1 MNDFAIR
8 LKQIRKE
15 KGLTQ
20 KQLAIELG
28 ASERGIQQ
36 YELGERKPAY
46 DFLISLADYFD
57 ISLDY
62 LTGRTID
69 STPLSYHSEWEK
81 TFRERLGEL
90 LPSLDRTDLQDAG
103 ISVNYLESIAFK
115 DFPLTFHT
123 ACDIADELG
132 ESLDYLTGRT
142 DKREVNR

>member
-1 MNDFAIR
+1 MKNFVERFKLLRNEKHISYQGLADVIHVSVRA
-8 LKQIRKE
+8 LKYY
-15 KGLTQ
+15 GT
-20 KQLAIELG
+20 
-28 ASERGIQQ
+28 
-36 YELGERKPAY
+36 GEREPTLSV
-46 DFLISLADYFD
+46 LISLANFFD
-57 ISLDY
+57 VSLDY
-62 LTGRTID
+62 LADRSDD

-90 LPSLDRTDLQDAG
+90 LPSLDRTNLQDAG
-103 ISVNYLESIAFK
+103 ISVNYLESIAFE